1 MGPAARSHKKL
12 GITTGESTMDDGFMV
27 MASDK
32 KIERIDIRVSDTLFR
47 DLARM
52 AHLQDRKVSDY
63 VRHVV
68 ELHLYGAARLP
79 CPDAEDH

>member
-12 GITTGESTMDDGFMV
+12 GTTTGESTMDDGF